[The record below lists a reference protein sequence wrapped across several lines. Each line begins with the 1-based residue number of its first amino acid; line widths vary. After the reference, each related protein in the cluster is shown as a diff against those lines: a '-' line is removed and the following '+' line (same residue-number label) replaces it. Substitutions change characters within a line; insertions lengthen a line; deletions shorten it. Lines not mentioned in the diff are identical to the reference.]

1 MNKLKIHHHGEN
13 VHSLKHNEELK
24 SESDEWEED
33 PVKFLSK
40 DRADEFWIVHIVVTM
55 GDNQVFTQLT
65 FPFCS

>member
-1 MNKLKIHHHGEN
+1 MGNEIRHYFININCFGQSFLKMNKLKIHHHGEN

-40 DRADEFWIVHIVVTM
+40 DRADEF
-55 GDNQVFTQLT
+55 
-65 FPFCS
+65 